1 MAHRGPRKRAGQDRM
16 RNVFAIAVLGVL
28 LGASPLGAAKAQSQA
43 SAAPAPAPAPV
54 QSQPM
59 PATGPVT
66 NLPLPRFVSI
76 KTSRAFA
83 RRGPSETHRVDW
95 IYERRD
101 LPVRVTGEFEHWRR
115 VEDSE
120 GEGGWVHYSLLSGV
134 RTVLVVNDMAAL
146 RSRPRPEAPQVA
158 YLEAGVVARIM
169 ECDPGWCRVSIDGTR
184 GWISRGDV
192 WGLEPGEVLD

>member
-1 MAHRGPRKRAGQDRM
+1 MAHRGPRKRAWQDRM

>member
-1 MAHRGPRKRAGQDRM
+1 MAHRDPRKRAGQDRM

-59 PATGPVT
+59 PSTGPVT

>member
-1 MAHRGPRKRAGQDRM
+1 M

>member
-1 MAHRGPRKRAGQDRM
+1 M
-16 RNVFAIAVLGVL
+16 RNVFAIAALGVL
-28 LGASPLGAAKAQSQA
+28 LGASPLGAARAQSQA
-43 SAAPAPAPAPV
+43 AAAPATQTETEPARP

-134 RTVLVVNDMAAL
+134 RTVLVLTDMASL
-146 RSRPRPEAPQVA
+146 RSRPRGDAPQVA

-169 ECDPGWCRVSIDGTR
+169 ECDPDWCRVSIDGTR
-184 GWISRGDV
+184 GWISRADV

>member
-66 NLPLPRFVSI
+66 NLPLPRVVSI